1 MKYLRY
7 LVVDDS
13 LKGCEKKT
21 LVGLGL
27 MSWITQFPSYETM
40 FSEIISENK
49 IILEDQ
55 ELYKEVADQ
64 KEDKIRKDI
73 MTRVKK
79 R

>member
-1 MKYLRY
+1 
-7 LVVDDS
+7 
-13 LKGCEKKT
+13 
-21 LVGLGL
+21 
-27 MSWITQFPSYETM
+27 M